1 MSFYNTLVDWLGFR
15 GSVSTRCTD
24 SAASADSS
32 VLVRPVQDSQEL
44 AWLGGDFHIDQWR
57 IHSYPERDLV
67 TLVHPD
73 FYPVR
78 LSGAKAHEVFEE
90 LTQLFRGDG
99 FSAEEVWQ
107 WFIAHNLEF

>member
-1 MSFYNTLVDWLGFR
+1 MYLISLSLAGFR
-15 GSVSTRCTD
+15 THRSLHG
-24 SAASADSS
+24 
-32 VLVRPVQDSQEL
+32 
-44 AWLGGDFHIDQWR
+44 WGGNFLIDKWR

-90 LTQLFRGDG
+90 LTQLFREDG

>member
-1 MSFYNTLVDWLGFR
+1 MYKFK
-15 GSVSTRCTD
+15 
-24 SAASADSS
+24 SS
-32 VLVRPVQDSQEL
+32 MVQDSQEF
-44 AWLGGDFHIDQWR
+44 AWLGGNFLIGDWR
-57 IHSYPERDLV
+57 IRSYPEQDLV

-90 LTQLFRGDG
+90 LTQLFREDE

-107 WFIAHNLEF
+107 WFIAHNLDI

>member
-1 MSFYNTLVDWLGFR
+1 MAQ
-15 GSVSTRCTD
+15 VSHTSPSR
-24 SAASADSS
+24 
-32 VLVRPVQDSQEL
+32 RVQDSQEF
-44 AWLGGDFHIDQWR
+44 AWLGGNFLIDKWR

-90 LTQLFRGDG
+90 LTLLFGEDG
-99 FSAEEVWQ
+99 FSAKEIWK
-107 WFIAHNLEF
+107 WFIVHNLEI